1 MENSKPQESVWTVLT
16 DTLTSPSEA
25 FAAIARTPRGLFP
38 LLLLTLASLAVSLYY
53 FSVLDLAWWVDD
65 TLAQAEL
72 SGEQLEA
79 ARDNLLQTGRG
90 VLATIGTIT
99 AALSTFIFILLQAGY
114 MSLAGALTGSRFKF
128 RHWFALAAW
137 GSTPYLIGSIAM
149 LVNIALHSTGQLS
162 ATALDPTSLAALGLN
177 QSEALEPLMRGITLP
192 MLWSLALFVLGF
204 SAWQQSTI
212 AKAAAIILT
221 PYLLVLTVILALL

>member
-1 MENSKPQESVWTVLT
+1 MENSKPQETVWTVLI

-25 FAAIARTPRGLFP
+25 FAEIARSPRGLFP
-38 LLLLTLASLAVSLYY
+38 LLLLTLTSTAVTLYY
-53 FSVLDLAWWVDD
+53 FSVLDIAWWVDD
-65 TLAQAEL
+65 TLAQSEL
-72 SGEQLEA
+72 SGDQLDT
-79 ARDNLLQTGRG
+79 ARDSLLQTGRG
-90 VLATIGTIT
+90 ALAAIGT
-99 AALSTFIFILLQAGY
+99 LSSVLFTIFFILLQAGY
-114 MSLAGALTGSRFKF
+114 MSLVGAITGASFTF

-137 GSTPYLIGSIAM
+137 CSTPYLVSSVAM

-177 QSEALEPLMRGITLP
+177 QSETLEPLMRGITLP

-204 SAWQQSTI
+204 SAWQRSTI
-212 AKAAAIILT
+212 PKAAAIILT